1 MFKSWRSD
9 KKKIKAVFKLQFQ
22 ATQVPQLK
30 KPALVISLVPED
42 VGKTTFKLE
51 KAAVKEG
58 ICLWENPIFVT
69 VKLIKHQKTG
79 KLNEKIYHFIV
90 SSGSSKSG
98 YLGEA
103 SIDFAELAE
112 ETQPLTV
119 SLPLKFANS
128 GAVLHVTVQ
137 RLHEGTD
144 QRYVED
150 NGDSLSQDD
159 SLNNRLSIGNANG
172 DNSFTEDVEWD
183 DLLAENAEPG
193 NSFKGS
199 NASILS
205 STRQNSM
212 PQKVTKNRLHK
223 RSSTEWSMGSA
234 SDGSLIDSTNS
245 PDDSLPRELPVASD
259 ESIESLKNEIT
270 SLMRQ
275 SELSELELQAL
286 RKQITK
292 ENKRAQDLSRLMIE
306 LNEERDTL
314 KSECVQLRSQQKCV
328 EGEALNRLRAENKD
342 VKVQLEEIM
351 RELSQEK
358 ELNNNLKLQLQK
370 TQDSNSELILAV
382 NDLDEMLEQKKLE
395 ISESVGSIQ
404 NKKCKC
410 NGREDEDQLAAREQE
425 ELARQENDA
434 SELCVMKQK
443 ITELNEEIEQYRE
456 DTEKLEN
463 YIKQLTRDY
472 ADLEQKNLDISSKLE
487 QQSLQNR
494 KMQNESTEY
503 LARIKDLESDIEKL
517 EEKLQKQTHEL
528 SESLDSINELE
539 SEVKLL
545 EKELE
550 KQAQEFEIDLDA
562 TTSAKVEQEQRA
574 IVAEEALRKTRWK
587 NSVTAERL
595 QEEFKRLSTEM
606 AGKLDENE
614 KQMREAIEEANE
626 LRVQNGVLEGRLQKA
641 NEEISLMRDR
651 SGVRVEE
658 LSFEL
663 DLKTKCIE
671 KMSLELED
679 TSLQLRSAK
688 KHVEEKEE
696 ALSLEI
702 QMLNTK
708 IERLTE
714 EKNELS
720 EKAEHLKL
728 KGATVQ
734 SKSSVEDTKTL
745 IERWNTERD
754 ELERKFALA
763 RKEAEKAQ
771 KELLIL
777 KSSKV
782 EKETLVQKLSSEAK
796 GLRSQHTELK
806 NSLSKGEVEKQ
817 NLKKQVQELKH
828 ELQKRKEGGN
838 STPRARHEHAAIS
851 EANSN
856 SKSDKKWKTAGNAK
870 TTDDDSVTSLKRDD
884 CKLTELVTEVA
895 LLKERNKSM
904 ESELKDMEERYS
916 EISLKFAEVE
926 GERQQLVMTVRNLKS
941 GKRN

>member
-30 KPALVISLVPED
+30 KPALIISLVPED
-42 VGKTTFKLE
+42 VGKATFKLE
-51 KAAVKEG
+51 KTAVQDG
-58 ICLWENPIFVT
+58 TCLWEKPIFVT

-103 SIDFAELAE
+103 SIDFAEFAE

-128 GAVLHVTVQ
+128 GAVLHVNVQ
-137 RLHEGTD
+137 RLQEGTD

-159 SLNNRLSIGNANG
+159 SLNNRLNIGNAIG
-172 DNSFTEDVEWD
+172 DDCFSEDPEWD
-183 DLLAENAEPG
+183 NLLSENAKQDG
-193 NSFKGS
+193 SFKGSVAS

-205 STRQNSM
+205 TSRQNSM
-212 PQKVTKNRLHK
+212 PQKVTKNRLHR

-245 PDDSLPRELPVASD
+245 PDDSFHRELPGASD

-270 SLMRQ
+270 GLMRQ

-292 ENKRAQDLSRLMIE
+292 ENKRAQDLSRQMIE
-306 LNEERDTL
+306 INEERDAL
-314 KSECVQLRSQQKCV
+314 KSECVQLRSQQKCI
-328 EGEALNRLRAENKD
+328 EGEALNKLRAENKD
-342 VKVQLEEIM
+342 VKIQLEEM
-351 RELSQEK
+351 RRELSQEK

-382 NDLDEMLEQKKLE
+382 NDLDEMLEQSKLE
-395 ISESVGSIQ
+395 ISHLSVKHELSESVDDVQ

-410 NGREDEDQLAAREQE
+410 NVREDEDQAQE
-425 ELARQENDA
+425 ELARRQNDA
-434 SELCVMKQK
+434 SELCLMKQK
-443 ITELNEEIEQYRE
+443 ITDLNDEIELYRA
-456 DTEKLEN
+456 DREKLEN
-463 YIKQLTRDY
+463 YVEQLTRDY
-472 ADLEQKNLDISSKLE
+472 ADLEQKNLDISSELE
-487 QQSLQNR
+487 QHSLQNL

-503 LARIKDLESDIEKL
+503 LARIKDLESHVEKL
-517 EEKLQKQTHEL
+517 EEKLQKQTQEV

-550 KQAQEFEIDLDA
+550 KQAQQFEIDLDA

-587 NSVTAERL
+587 NTVTAERL
-595 QEEFKRLSTEM
+595 QEEFKRLSAEM

-614 KQMREAIEEANE
+614 KQMTEAIAEANE
-626 LRVQNGVLEGRLQKA
+626 LRVQNGILEERLQKA
-641 NEEISLMRDR
+641 KEEVSLIRDR
-651 SGVRVEE
+651 SEVKVEE

-663 DLKTKCIE
+663 DLKTKCVE
-671 KMSLELED
+671 KMSLELEA
-679 TSLQLRSAK
+679 TSLQLRSAQ
-688 KHVEEKEE
+688 KHVEEQQE
-696 ALSLEI
+696 AFSLEV
-702 QMLNTK
+702 QMLKTK
-708 IERLTE
+708 IERLIE
-714 EKNELS
+714 EKNDLS
-720 EKAEHLKL
+720 EKAGHLKL
-728 KGATVQ
+728 RDAAKS
-734 SKSSVEDTKTL
+734 SKTSVEDTETL
-745 IERWNTERD
+745 IKRWNTERV

-763 RKEAEKAQ
+763 NKEAEKAQ

-777 KSSKV
+777 KSFKD
-782 EKETLVQKLSSEAK
+782 EKETLVQKLSSEAES
-796 GLRSQHTELK
+796 LRSQHTELK
-806 NSLSKGEVEKQ
+806 NSLSKGELEKE
-817 NLKKQVQELKH
+817 NLKKQMQELKH
-828 ELQKRKEGGN
+828 ELQKKKIEGTN
-838 STPRARHEHAAIS
+838 STERC
-851 EANSN
+851 
-856 SKSDKKWKTAGNAK
+856 DKKWKTKSDAK
-870 TTDDDSVTSLKRDD
+870 TTEDVNRGD
-884 CKLTELVTEVA
+884 CNITELLSEMA

-926 GERQQLVMTVRNLKS
+926 GERQQLVMTVRNLKG